1 MIVNE
6 TIVNF
11 SKGGKV
17 VAAKKLKTDD
27 IHIMNLA
34 KMVGDPRSIL
44 YQKEEL
50 LAYDCDGF
58 TIHKHMPK
66 AVVFPKDT
74 EEVAEIVKY
83 CAENELPFLARGAG
97 TGLSG
102 GAIPLNNEIIISMVR
117 MKKLIRVDLENRR
130 AVVEPGFINLKLTN
144 SISDNGYYYAPDP
157 SSQSCCT
164 IGGNVAENAG
174 GAHCL
179 KYGVTTNHILGLEV
193 VLPNGEI
200 VEIGKNGIQDEP
212 GYDLLG
218 LLTGSEGTLCIV
230 TKITVR
236 ILKNPEAKQTV
247 LAYFDHVEDGS
258 QAVSDII
265 SAGIVPAALE
275 MMDKTAIE
283 GVEAAAFP
291 VGHPKDIE
299 AVLLIEV
306 DGIAAGINEQINQI
320 LDVCK
325 KRNVREVRAAKDDQ
339 ERERW
344 WANRKTGFG
353 AMGAIS
359 PDYLVQDGV
368 IPRSKLPD
376 VLQQIKQISEQSG
389 LRIANIFHAGDGNLH
404 PLVLFDARKPGEI
417 DKALAAGS
425 ACLKACADVGGTIT
439 GEHGVGIEKR
449 EEMRFV
455 FNDDEIIAQT
465 NIRDVFNPRNLLNA
479 GKLFPTPGRCVEI
492 KKEQKSFLY
501 T

>member
-1 MIVNE
+1 MKGR
-6 TIVNF
+6 TI
-11 SKGGKV
+11 
-17 VAAKKLKTDD
+17 KTKDK
-27 IHIMNLA
+27 HISNLA
-34 KMVGDPRSIL
+34 NIVGGAKSIL
-44 YQKEEL
+44 YHKEDL
-50 LAYDCDGF
+50 IAYDCDGF
-58 TIHKHMPK
+58 TLHKHLPK

-74 EEVAEIVKY
+74 QEVSELVKY

-102 GAIPLNNEIIISMVR
+102 GAIPVNGEIIISLVR
-117 MKKLIRVDLENRR
+117 MKRLLSVDLENRR
-130 AVVEPGFINLKLTN
+130 AVVEPGFVNLKLTN
-144 SISDNGYYYAPDP
+144 SISDKGYYYAPDP
-157 SSQSCCT
+157 SSQYCCT

-193 VLPNGEI
+193 VLPNGTIIE
-200 VEIGKNGIQDEP
+200 VGQNGIPDAP

-218 LLTGSEGTLCIV
+218 LLTGSEGTLGIV

-247 LAYFDHVEDGS
+247 LAYFDKIEDGS

-265 SAGIVPAALE
+265 SKGIVPAALE
-275 MMDKTAIE
+275 MMDKIAIE

-291 VGHPKDIE
+291 VGHPRDIE
-299 AVLLIEV
+299 ALLLIEV
-306 DGIAAGINEQINQI
+306 DGISAGIEEQINQI

-325 KRNVREVRAAKDDQ
+325 SRNVREVKVAQDEQ
-339 ERERW
+339 ERGRW

-368 IPRSKLPD
+368 IPRSKLPE
-376 VLQQIKQISEQSG
+376 VLTRINKISEEYG

-404 PLVLFDARKPGEI
+404 PLVLFDARKPGETE
-417 DKALAAGS
+417 KALKAGS
-425 ACLKACADVGGTIT
+425 ACLQACADAGGTIT

-455 FNDDEIIAQT
+455 FNDEEIIAQT
-465 NIRDVFNPRNLLNA
+465 DIREVFNPHNLLNA
-479 GKLFPTPGRCVEI
+479 GKLFPSPGRCVEI
-492 KKEQKSFLY
+492 KKEMKAAS
-501 T
+501 TTV

>member
-1 MIVNE
+1 MRV
-6 TIVNF
+6 
-11 SKGGKV
+11 
-17 VAAKKLKTDD
+17 KKIKSNDP
-27 IHIMNLA
+27 HIMNLA
-34 KMVGDPRSIL
+34 NIVGDSHSIL
-44 YQKEEL
+44 YYKEDL
-50 LAYDCDGF
+50 IAYDCDGF
-58 TIHKHMPK
+58 TLTKHLPK
-66 AVVFPKDT
+66 AVVFPKTT
-74 EEVAEIVKY
+74 EEVAALVKY

-102 GAIPLNNEIIISMVR
+102 GAIPLNEEVIISLVR
-117 MKKLIRVDLENRR
+117 MKKLLSVDFENRR
-130 AVVEPGFINLKLTN
+130 AVVQPGFVNLKLTN
-144 SISDNGYYYAPDP
+144 SITDKGYYYAPDP
-157 SSQSCCT
+157 SSQYCCT

-200 VEIGKNGIQDEP
+200 IEIGNNGILDPP

-218 LLTGSEGTLCIV
+218 LLTGSEGTLGIV

-236 ILKNPEAKQTV
+236 ILKNPEAKKTV
-247 LAYFDHVEDGS
+247 LAYFDHVRDGS

-275 MMDKTAIE
+275 MMDKIAIE

-299 AVLLIEV
+299 ALLLIEV
-306 DGIAAGINEQINQI
+306 DGVAAGLDEQIEQI

-325 KRNVREVRAAKDDQ
+325 KNYVREVRVAKDEA
-339 ERERW
+339 ERAKW

-368 IPRSKLPD
+368 IPRSKLPE
-376 VLQQIKQISEQSG
+376 VLNRINKISEESG

-404 PLVLFDARKPGEI
+404 PLVLFDASIPGQSEV
-417 DKALAAGS
+417 ALEAGS
-425 ACLKACADVGGTIT
+425 ACLKVCADVGGTIT

-455 FNDDEIIAQT
+455 FTDEEIQAQT
-465 NIRDVFNPRNLLNA
+465 DIREVFNPQNLLNA
-479 GKLFPTPGRCVEI
+479 GKLFPMPGRCVEMKRESNGKDTSI
-492 KKEQKSFLY
+492 S

>member
-1 MIVNE
+1 MAVNKIE
-6 TIVNF
+6 T
-11 SKGGKV
+11 KDK
-17 VAAKKLKTDD
+17 
-27 IHIMNLA
+27 HIINLA
-34 KMVGDPRSIL
+34 NIVGGSSSIL
-44 YQKEEL
+44 YHKEDL

-58 TIHKHMPK
+58 TVHRHLPK
-66 AVVFPKDT
+66 TVVFPKNT
-74 EEVAEIVKY
+74 EEVSRLVKY
-83 CAENELPFLARGAG
+83 CSDHQLPFLARGAG

-102 GAIPLNNEIIISMVR
+102 GAIPINNEVIISLVR
-117 MKKLIRVDLENRR
+117 MKKLVSVDLENRR

-144 SISDNGYYYAPDP
+144 SISDKGYYYAPDP
-157 SSQSCCT
+157 SSQYCCT

-193 VLPNGEI
+193 VMPNGDIIE
-200 VEIGKNGIQDEP
+200 VGENGIPDAP

-218 LLTGSEGTLCIV
+218 LLTGSEGTLGIV

-236 ILKNPEAKQTV
+236 ILKNPESKKTV
-247 LAYFDHVEDGS
+247 LAYFDNVTDGS

-291 VGHPKDIE
+291 VGHPKGI
-299 AVLLIEV
+299 AALLLIEV
-306 DGIAAGINEQINQI
+306 DGISAGIDEQINLI
-320 LDVCK
+320 LEVCK
-325 KRNVREVRAAKDDQ
+325 NRNVREVRAAKDEQ

-368 IPRSKLPD
+368 IPRSKLPE
-376 VLQQIKQISEQSG
+376 VLNRIDEISQESG

-404 PLVLFDARKPGEI
+404 PLVLFDARIPGETE
-417 DKALAAGS
+417 KAIVAGS
-425 ACLKACADVGGTIT
+425 ACLQVCADAGGTIT
-439 GEHGVGIEKR
+439 GEHGVGIEKK

-455 FNDDEIIAQT
+455 FKDEEIIAQT
-465 NIRDVFNPRNLLNA
+465 NIREVFNPDNLLNA
-479 GKLFPTPGRCVEI
+479 GKLFPTPGRCAEV
-492 KKEQKSFLY
+492 KKEMKEAVLF
-501 T
+501 

>member
-1 MIVNE
+1 M
-6 TIVNF
+6 
-11 SKGGKV
+11 
-17 VAAKKLKTDD
+17 KKRLKTKDP
-27 IHIMNLA
+27 HIIRLA
-34 KMVGDPRSIL
+34 EIVGEQALL
-44 YQKEEL
+44 YKEEDL
-50 LAYDCDGF
+50 VAYDCDGF
-58 TIHKHMPK
+58 TIHKHLPK
-66 AVVFPKDT
+66 AVVFPGNT
-74 EEVAEIVKY
+74 EEVSRIVTY
-83 CAENELPFLARGAG
+83 CSGHQVPFLARGAG

-102 GAIPLNNEIIISMVR
+102 GAIPVNGEVIISLVK
-117 MKKLIRVDLENRR
+117 MKSLLSIDFENRR
-130 AVVEPGFINLKLTN
+130 AVVEPGYVNLKLTN
-144 SISDNGYYYAPDP
+144 SISDRGYYYAPDP
-157 SSQSCCT
+157 SSQACCT

-179 KYGVTTNHILGLEV
+179 KYGVTTNHILGLEL
-193 VLPNGEI
+193 VLPNGDVI
-200 VEIGKNGIQDEP
+200 MIGEDGIPDMP

-218 LLTGSEGTLCIV
+218 LITGSEGTLGIV
-230 TKITVR
+230 TKIVVR

-247 LAYFDHVEDGS
+247 LAYFDDVEDGS

-306 DGIAAGINEQINQI
+306 DGISAGIDEQIEQI
-320 LDVCK
+320 LAVCRS
-325 KRNVREVRAAKDDQ
+325 RNVRSVRAARSEA
-339 ERERW
+339 ERASW

-368 IPRSKLPD
+368 IPRSRLPE
-376 VLQQIKQISEQSG
+376 VLKRINAISAEYG

-404 PLVLFDARKPGEI
+404 PLVLFDARIPGETER
-417 DKALAAGS
+417 ALAAGS
-425 ACLKACADVGGTIT
+425 DCLKVCSDVGGSIT

-455 FNDDEIIAQT
+455 FNEEEIRAQT
-465 NIRDVFNPRNLLNA
+465 DVREVFNPDNLLNA
-479 GKLFPTPGRCVEI
+479 GKLFPSPGKCVEV
-492 KKEQKSFLY
+492 KREQKAAMLS
-501 T
+501 

>member
-1 MIVNE
+1 MAV
-6 TIVNF
+6 
-11 SKGGKV
+11 
-17 VAAKKLKTDD
+17 KKLKTKDP
-27 IHIMNLA
+27 HIKGLA
-34 KMVGDPRSIL
+34 DLVSGPNGIL
-44 YQKEEL
+44 FHKEDL
-50 LAYDCDGF
+50 IAYDCDGF
-58 TIHKHMPK
+58 TLHKHLPK

-74 EEVAEIVKY
+74 TEVAALVKY
-83 CAENELPFLARGAG
+83 CSDNGLPFLARGAG

-102 GAIPLNNEIIISMVR
+102 GAIPINGEVIISLVR
-117 MKKLIRVDLENRR
+117 MKRLLSVDLENRR
-130 AVVEPGFINLKLTN
+130 AVVEPGFVNLKLTN
-144 SISDNGYYYAPDP
+144 SISDKGYYYAPDP
-157 SSQSCCT
+157 SSQYCCT

-193 VLPNGEI
+193 VLPNGDI
-200 VEIGKNGIQDEP
+200 IEIGHNGIPDAP

-218 LLTGSEGTLCIV
+218 LLTGSEGTLGIV

-247 LAYFDHVEDGS
+247 LAYFDRVEDGS

-265 SAGIVPAALE
+265 SRGIVPAALE
-275 MMDKTAIE
+275 MMDKIAIE

-306 DGIAAGINEQINQI
+306 DGISAGIDEQIHQI
-320 LDVCK
+320 LEVCRA
-325 KRNVREVRAAKDDQ
+325 RNVREVKVARDEL
-339 ERERW
+339 ERGRW

-368 IPRSKLPD
+368 IPRSRLPE
-376 VLQQIKQISEQSG
+376 VLKKINEISAEYG

-404 PLVLFDARKPGEI
+404 PLVLFDARVPGET
-417 DKALAAGS
+417 DKALKAGS
-425 ACLKACADVGGTIT
+425 ECLKACADAGGSIT
-439 GEHGVGIEKR
+439 GEHGVGIEKK

-455 FNDDEIIAQT
+455 FNDDEIIAQS
-465 NIRDVFNPRNLLNA
+465 NIREVFNPQNLLNA
-479 GKLFPTPGRCVEI
+479 GKLFPSPGRCVEI
-492 KKEQKSFLY
+492 KKELKAQQQEAAGS
-501 T
+501 

>member
-1 MIVNE
+1 M
-6 TIVNF
+6 
-11 SKGGKV
+11 
-17 VAAKKLKTDD
+17 AKKGIQSKDPHVL
-27 IHIMNLA
+27 NLA
-34 KMVGDPRSIL
+34 KIVGYDPVRKSIL
-44 YQKEEL
+44 YQKEDL

-58 TIHKHMPK
+58 TLHKHLPRV
-66 AVVFPKDT
+66 VVFPKNT
-74 EEVAEIVKY
+74 AEVAAIVKY
-83 CAENELPFLARGAG
+83 CHENDLPFLARGAG

-102 GAIPLNNEIIISMVR
+102 GAIPLNGEVIISMVR
-117 MKKLIRVDLENRR
+117 MKKLLSVDFENRR
-130 AVVEPGFINLKLTN
+130 AVVEPGFVNLKLTN
-144 SISDNGYYYAPDP
+144 SISDKGYYYAPDP
-157 SSQSCCT
+157 SSQYCCT

-200 VEIGKNGIQDEP
+200 IEIGKDGVPDLP

-218 LLTGSEGTLCIV
+218 LLTGSEGTLGIV

-236 ILKNPEAKQTV
+236 ILKNPEGKQTV
-247 LAYFDHVEDGS
+247 LAYFDKVADGS
-258 QAVSDII
+258 KAVSDII

-306 DGIAAGINEQINQI
+306 DGIAAGLDEQINQI

-325 KRNVREVRAAKDDQ
+325 NNNVREVKAAQSEQ
-339 ERERW
+339 ERAKW

-368 IPRSKLPD
+368 IPRSRLPE
-376 VLQQIKQISEQSG
+376 VLKRINEISEEFG

-404 PLVLFDARKPGEI
+404 PLVLFDARIPGESER
-417 DKALAAGS
+417 ALEAGS
-425 ACLKACADVGGTIT
+425 LCLKVCADVGGTIT

-455 FNDDEIIAQT
+455 FTDEEIMAQT
-465 NIRDVFNPRNLLNA
+465 EIRQVFNPKNLLNA
-479 GKLFPTPGRCVEI
+479 GKLFPSPGRCIEV
-492 KKEQKSFLY
+492 KKEIAAAASK
-501 T
+501 

>member
-1 MIVNE
+1 MS
-6 TIVNF
+6 
-11 SKGGKV
+11 SKKI
-17 VAAKKLKTDD
+17 KSNDP
-27 IHIMNLA
+27 HIKNLA
-34 KMVGDPRSIL
+34 EFVSGVSSIL
-44 YQKEEL
+44 YHKEDL
-50 LAYDCDGF
+50 LAYDSDGF
-58 TIHKHMPK
+58 TLHRHLPK

-74 EEVAEIVKY
+74 EEVAALVKY
-83 CAENELPFLARGAG
+83 CSDNHLPFLARGAG

-102 GAIPLNNEIIISMVR
+102 GAIPLNEEVIISLVR
-117 MKKLIRVDLENRR
+117 MKKLLSVDLENRR
-130 AVVEPGFINLKLTN
+130 AVVQPGFVNLKLTN
-144 SISDNGYYYAPDP
+144 SISEKGYYYAPDP
-157 SSQSCCT
+157 SSQYCCT

-200 VEIGKNGIQDEP
+200 IEIGPDGIPDAP

-218 LLTGSEGTLCIV
+218 LLTGSEGTLGIV

-247 LAYFDHVEDGS
+247 LAYFDKVEDGS

-291 VGHPKDIE
+291 VGHPRDIE

-306 DGIAAGINEQINQI
+306 DGILAGIDEQINQI
-320 LDVCK
+320 LDVCNS
-325 KRNVREVRAAKDDQ
+325 RNVREVKVAQDEL
-339 ERERW
+339 ERGRW

-368 IPRSKLPD
+368 IPRSKLPE
-376 VLQQIKQISEQSG
+376 VLNKINRISEECS

-404 PLVLFDARKPGEI
+404 PLVLFDARIPGESE
-417 DKALAAGS
+417 KALAAGS
-425 ACLKACADVGGTIT
+425 ACLQACADVGGTIT

-455 FNDDEIIAQT
+455 FTDEEIIAQT
-465 NIRDVFNPRNLLNA
+465 DIREVFNPHNLLNA
-479 GKLFPTPGRCVEI
+479 GKLFPMPGRCVEVKRDI
-492 KKEQKSFLY
+492 KEKEAALL
-501 T
+501 

>member
-1 MIVNE
+1 MAVKD
-6 TIVNF
+6 V
-11 SKGGKV
+11 
-17 VAAKKLKTDD
+17 KTKDQ
-27 IHIMNLA
+27 HIENLA
-34 KMVGDPRSIL
+34 KIVGGAQSIL
-44 YQKEEL
+44 YKKEDL

-58 TIHKHMPK
+58 TIHRHLPK
-66 AVVFPKDT
+66 AVVFPKSA
-74 EEVAEIVKY
+74 EEVAQIVKY
-83 CAENELPFLARGAG
+83 CNEHDLPFLARGAG

-102 GAIPLNNEIIISMVR
+102 GAIPLNGEVIISLTK
-117 MKKLIRVDLENRR
+117 MKRLLSVDLENRR
-130 AVVEPGFINLKLTN
+130 AVVEPGFINLKLTH
-144 SISDNGYYYAPDP
+144 SISNKGYYYAPDP
-157 SSQSCCT
+157 SSQYCCT

-179 KYGVTTNHILGLEV
+179 KYGVTTNHILGMEV
-193 VLPNGEI
+193 VLPNGEMI
-200 VEIGKNGIQDEP
+200 EINTNGVLDPP

-218 LLTGSEGTLCIV
+218 LLTGSEGTLGIV

-247 LAYFDHVEDGS
+247 LAYFDKVSDAS

-299 AVLLIEV
+299 ALLLIEV
-306 DGIAAGINEQINQI
+306 DGISAGIDEQIHEI
-320 LDVCK
+320 LEVCRR
-325 KRNVREVRAAKDDQ
+325 RNVREVKVAQDEK

-368 IPRSKLPD
+368 IPRSKLPE
-376 VLQQIKQISEQSG
+376 VLERIKQISEKYG

-404 PLVLFDARKPGEI
+404 PLVLFDARKPGETE
-417 DKALAAGS
+417 KALAAGS
-425 ACLKACADVGGTIT
+425 ECLQVCADVGGSIT

-449 EEMRFV
+449 EEMRFI
-455 FNDDEIIAQT
+455 FTDEEIIAQT
-465 NIRDVFNPRNLLNA
+465 NIRDVFNPKNLLNA
-479 GKLFPTPGRCVEI
+479 GKLFPTPGRCVEV
-492 KKEQKSFLY
+492 KRNEKEKMKQFLENY
-501 T
+501 

>member
-1 MIVNE
+1 MAFK
-6 TIVNF
+6 T
-11 SKGGKV
+11 
-17 VAAKKLKTDD
+17 LKTKLLKTNDK
-27 IHIMNLA
+27 HIKNLA
-34 KMVGDPRSIL
+34 SIVGGPSSIL
-44 YQKEEL
+44 YHKEDL

-58 TIHKHMPK
+58 TIHKHLPK
-66 AVVFPKDT
+66 AVVFPKNT
-74 EEVAEIVKY
+74 EEVAELVKY
-83 CAENELPFLARGAG
+83 CNENDLPFLARGAG

-102 GAIPLNNEIIISMVR
+102 GAIPINGEVIISLVK
-117 MKKLIRVDLENRR
+117 MKRLLSVDLENRR

-144 SISDNGYYYAPDP
+144 SIADKGYYYAPDP
-157 SSQSCCT
+157 SSQYCCT

-200 VEIGKNGIQDEP
+200 IEIGNNGICDMP
-212 GYDLLG
+212 GYDLIG
-218 LLTGSEGTLCIV
+218 LLTGSEGTLGIV

-236 ILKNPEAKQTV
+236 ILKNPQAKKTV
-247 LAYFDHVEDGS
+247 LAYFDKVADGS

-275 MMDKTAIE
+275 MMDKIAIE

-299 AVLLIEV
+299 AFLLIEV
-306 DGIAAGINEQINQI
+306 DGIAAGIDEQINEI
-320 LDVCK
+320 LEVCK
-325 KRNVREVRAAKDDQ
+325 KRNVKEVKVARDEQ
-339 ERERW
+339 ESARW

-368 IPRSKLPD
+368 IPRSKLPE
-376 VLQQIKQISEQSG
+376 VLNKINQISKEYG

-404 PLVLFDARKPGEI
+404 PLILFDARVPGETE
-417 DKALAAGS
+417 KALLAGS
-425 ACLKACADVGGTIT
+425 ACLKVCADVGGTIT
-439 GEHGVGIEKR
+439 GEHGVGIEKM

-455 FNDDEIIAQT
+455 FTEEEIQAQT
-465 NIRDVFNPRNLLNA
+465 NIREVFNPKNLLNA
-479 GKLFPTPGRCVEI
+479 GKLFPSPSRCVEI
-492 KKEQKSFLY
+492 KTDIKMNKEKEKAQ
-501 T
+501 

>member
-1 MIVNE
+1 MAV
-6 TIVNF
+6 
-11 SKGGKV
+11 KG
-17 VAAKKLKTDD
+17 LKTNDP
-27 IHIMNLA
+27 HIQGLA
-34 KMVGDPRSIL
+34 SIVGDSCSIL
-44 YQKEEL
+44 YHKEDL

-58 TIHKHMPK
+58 TIHKHLPK
-66 AVVFPKDT
+66 AVVFPKNT
-74 EEVAEIVKY
+74 EEVAKLVKY
-83 CAENELPFLARGAG
+83 CSKHQLPFLARGAG

-102 GAIPLNNEIIISMVR
+102 GAIPINGEVIISLAR
-117 MKKLIRVDLENRR
+117 MKRLLSVDLENRR
-130 AVVEPGFINLKLTN
+130 AVVEPGFVNLKLTN
-144 SISDNGYYYAPDP
+144 SISDKGYYYAPDP
-157 SSQSCCT
+157 SSQYCCT

-200 VEIGKNGIQDEP
+200 IELGQNGIPDAP

-218 LLTGSEGTLCIV
+218 LLTGSEGTLGIV

-247 LAYFDHVEDGS
+247 LAYFDRVSDGS

-283 GVEAAAFP
+283 AVEAAAFP
-291 VGHPKDIE
+291 VGHPKDI
-299 AVLLIEV
+299 AALLLIEV
-306 DGIAAGINEQINQI
+306 DGISAGIDEQINQI
-320 LDVCK
+320 LQVCK
-325 KRNVREVRAAKDDQ
+325 NRNVREVRAARDEL
-339 ERERW
+339 ERARW

-368 IPRSKLPD
+368 IPRSKLPE
-376 VLQQIKQISEQSG
+376 VLSRINQISEESG

-404 PLVLFDARKPGEI
+404 PLVLFDARKPGETE
-417 DKALAAGS
+417 KALEAGS
-425 ACLKACADVGGTIT
+425 ACLQACAAVGGTIT

-455 FNDDEIIAQT
+455 FSDAEIKAQT
-465 NIRDVFNPRNLLNA
+465 DIREVFNPENLLNA
-479 GKLFPTPGRCVEI
+479 GKLFPSPARCVEI
-492 KKEQKSFLY
+492 KTEMKAAASS
-501 T
+501 

>member
-1 MIVNE
+1 MMVRN
-6 TIVNF
+6 
-11 SKGGKV
+11 KV
-17 VAAKKLKTDD
+17 KTND
-27 IHIMNLA
+27 IHIINLA
-34 KMVGDPRSIL
+34 KLVSGPNAIL
-44 YQKEEL
+44 YKEEDL

-58 TIHKHMPK
+58 TIERHLPR
-66 AVVFPKDT
+66 AVVFPKNT
-74 EEVAEIVKY
+74 EEVSEIVKY
-83 CAENELPFLARGAG
+83 CAANNLPFLARGAG

-102 GAIPLNNEIIISMVR
+102 GAIPLNNEVIISLVR
-117 MKKLIRVDLENRR
+117 MKRLLEVDLENRR
-130 AVVEPGFINLKLTN
+130 AVVEPGFVNLKLTN
-144 SISDNGYYYAPDP
+144 SISDKGYYYAPDP
-157 SSQSCCT
+157 SSQYACT

-200 VEIGKNGIQDEP
+200 IEIGGNGIPDTP

-218 LLTGSEGTLCIV
+218 LLTGSEGTLGIV

-247 LAYFDHVEDGS
+247 LAYFDKIEDGS

-265 SAGIVPAALE
+265 SSGIVPAALE

-306 DGIAAGINEQINQI
+306 DGIAAGIDGQIELI
-320 LDVCK
+320 LDVCRK
-325 KRNVREVRAAKDDQ
+325 YNVREVKAARDEA
-339 ERERW
+339 ERGRW

-368 IPRSKLPD
+368 IPRSRLPE
-376 VLQQIKQISEQSG
+376 VLTRINKISEESG

-404 PLVLFDARKPGEI
+404 PLVLFDSRIPGETE
-417 DKALAAGS
+417 KAIQAGS
-425 ACLKACADVGGTIT
+425 ACLKVCADVGGSIT
-439 GEHGVGIEKR
+439 GEHGVGIEKK

-455 FNDDEIIAQT
+455 FKDEEIKAQT
-465 NIRDVFNPRNLLNA
+465 DIRDVFNPDYLLNA
-479 GKLFPTPGRCVEI
+479 GKLFPTPGRCAEVKREMAS
-492 KKEQKSFLY
+492 KR
-501 T
+501 

>member
-1 MIVNE
+1 MARSSLQ
-6 TIVNF
+6 TAD
-11 SKGGKV
+11 K
-17 VAAKKLKTDD
+17 D
-27 IHIMNLA
+27 IINLA
-34 KMVGDPRSIL
+34 KIVGEKAIL
-44 YQKEEL
+44 YKKPDL

-58 TIHKHMPK
+58 TIHKHLPK
-66 AVVFPKDT
+66 AVVFPDNT
-74 EEVAEIVKY
+74 SEVAEIVKY
-83 CAENELPFLARGAG
+83 CDLHNLPFLARGAG

-102 GAIPLNNEIIISMVR
+102 GAIPLNGEVIISLVK
-117 MKKLIRVDLENRR
+117 MKRLLSVDLENRR
-130 AVVEPGFINLKLTN
+130 AVVEPGFVNLKLTN
-144 SISDNGYYYAPDP
+144 SISNKGYYYAPDP
-157 SSQSCCT
+157 SSQYACT

-193 VLPNGEI
+193 VMPNGEVI
-200 VEIGKNGIQDEP
+200 EISTNGVPDAP

-218 LLTGSEGTLCIV
+218 LLTGSEGTLGIV

-247 LAYFDHVEDGS
+247 LAYFDKVADGS

-291 VGHPKDIE
+291 VGHPRDIE
-299 AVLLIEV
+299 ALLLIEV
-306 DGIAAGINEQINQI
+306 DGISAGIDEQINEI
-320 LDVCK
+320 LEVCK
-325 KRNVREVRAAKDDQ
+325 KSNVREVKVAQ
-339 ERERW
+339 SEEERGRW

-368 IPRSKLPD
+368 IPRSKLPE
-376 VLQQIKQISEQSG
+376 VLARINKISEESG
-389 LRIANIFHAGDGNLH
+389 LRISNIFHAGDGNLH
-404 PLVLFDARKPGEI
+404 PLVLFDARVPGEI
-417 DKALAAGS
+417 EKALEAGS
-425 ACLKACADVGGTIT
+425 KCLQVCADVGGTIT

-455 FNDDEIIAQT
+455 FTDQEIISQT
-465 NIRDVFNPRNLLNA
+465 NIREVFNPKNLLNA
-479 GKLFPTPGRCVEI
+479 GKLFPTPGRCAEV
-492 KKEQKSFLY
+492 KKEMKESIK
-501 T
+501 TV

>member
-1 MIVNE
+1 M
-6 TIVNF
+6 
-11 SKGGKV
+11 
-17 VAAKKLKTDD
+17 ALKEVKTNDK
-27 IHIMNLA
+27 HIRNLA
-34 KMVGDPRSIL
+34 NIVGGARSIL
-44 YQKEEL
+44 YHKEDL

-58 TIHKHMPK
+58 TIHKHLPK

-74 EEVAEIVKY
+74 QEVSKLVKY
-83 CAENELPFLARGAG
+83 CSDNHLPFLARGAG

-102 GAIPLNNEIIISMVR
+102 GAIPVNGEVIISLVR
-117 MKKLIRVDLENRR
+117 MKRLLHVDFENRR
-130 AVVEPGFINLKLTN
+130 AMVEPGFVNLKLTN
-144 SISDNGYYYAPDP
+144 SISDKGYYYAPDP
-157 SSQSCCT
+157 SSQYCCT

-193 VLPNGEI
+193 VLPNGKI
-200 VEIGKNGIQDEP
+200 IEIGKNGIPDSP

-218 LLTGSEGTLCIV
+218 LITGSEGTLGIV

-247 LAYFDHVEDGS
+247 LAYFDNVSDGS
-258 QAVSDII
+258 RAVSDII

-283 GVEAAAFP
+283 AVEAAAFP
-291 VGHPKDIE
+291 VGHPRDIE
-299 AVLLIEV
+299 ALLLIEV
-306 DGIAAGINEQINQI
+306 DGISAGINEQISQI
-320 LDVCK
+320 LHVCEN
-325 KRNVREVRAAKDDQ
+325 RNVREVKVAKDES
-339 ERERW
+339 ERARW

-368 IPRSKLPD
+368 IPRSRLPE
-376 VLQQIKQISEQSG
+376 VLSRINKISEESG

-404 PLVLFDARKPGEI
+404 PLVLFDARIPGQTE
-417 DKALAAGS
+417 KALAAGS
-425 ACLKACADVGGTIT
+425 ACLQVCADVGGTIT

-455 FNDDEIIAQT
+455 FTDEEIKAQT
-465 NIRDVFNPRNLLNA
+465 DIREVFNPDNLLNA
-479 GKLFPTPGRCVEI
+479 GKLFPSPGRCAEI
-492 KKEQKSFLY
+492 KKEMKEAAL
-501 T
+501 

>member
-1 MIVNE
+1 MAAMKGIKSKDKHIQQLAAIV
-6 TIVNF
+6 
-11 SKGGKV
+11 GG
-17 VAAKKLKTDD
+17 
-27 IHIMNLA
+27 
-34 KMVGDPRSIL
+34 GRSIL
-44 YQKEEL
+44 YQKEDL

-58 TIHKHMPK
+58 TIHKHLPK
-66 AVVFPKDT
+66 TVVFPKNT
-74 EEVAEIVKY
+74 EEVAALVKY
-83 CAENELPFLARGAG
+83 CHENDLPFLARGAG

-102 GAIPLNNEIIISMVR
+102 GAIPLNEEVIISLVR
-117 MKKLIRVDLENRR
+117 MKRLLSVDMENRR
-130 AVVEPGFINLKLTN
+130 AVVEPGFVNLKLTN
-144 SISDNGYYYAPDP
+144 SISDKGYYYAPDP
-157 SSQSCCT
+157 SSQYCCT

-193 VLPNGEI
+193 VMPNGDI
-200 VEIGKNGIQDEP
+200 IEIGKDGVADEP

-218 LLTGSEGTLCIV
+218 LITGSEGTLGIV
-230 TKITVR
+230 TKIVVR

-247 LAYFDHVEDGS
+247 LAYFDKVSDGS

-265 SAGIVPAALE
+265 SSGIVPAALE

-291 VGHPKDIE
+291 VGHPKDID

-306 DGIAAGINEQINQI
+306 DGISAGIDEQIDEI
-320 LDVCK
+320 LKVCRN
-325 KRNVREVRAAKDDQ
+325 RNVREVKVAKDEA
-339 ERERW
+339 ERGRW

-368 IPRSKLPD
+368 IPRSKLPV
-376 VLQQIKQISEQSG
+376 VLERITQISNDSG

-404 PLVLFDARKPGEI
+404 PLVLFDARVPGETE
-417 DKALAAGS
+417 KALEAGS
-425 ACLKACADVGGTIT
+425 ACLKVCADVGGTIT

-455 FNDDEIIAQT
+455 FTEEEIAAQT
-465 NIRDVFNPRNLLNA
+465 DVREVFNPKNLLNA
-479 GKLFPTPGRCVEI
+479 GKLFPSPGRCVEV
-492 KKEQKSFLY
+492 KKEMKASA
-501 T
+501 TS